1 MSIESLKQQARKHEQ
16 KDDLIGIY
24 YYIGRAF
31 EELENKESAI
41 EFYDRVFS
49 LDINFGDVT
58 ERLRELR

>member
-31 EELENKESAI
+31 EELENKEAAI